1 MPLTTSKEMVDK
13 ACREG
18 YAVAAMN
25 TNGGNYDIMR
35 AILETA
41 EEMKAPVILNCYTV
55 NAQYQGFEHIAISAK
70 QLIKEF
76 APTVPVALHLDHGKT
91 FGDVAR
97 ALRAGFTSVMYDGS
111 SLPVEENVAVTRK
124 VLEAAYACDVPVE
137 AELGQLLQGQSDPD
151 NPAIVQVKD
160 VQAFTAGV
168 RVDMLAIAIGNSHG
182 YYKGAPKINI
192 GRLREVRQITDIPLV
207 LHGCTGMPEAMVKE
221 CIALGMAKVNFG
233 TMLRNNYLKYY
244 KDAIENTD
252 HQGHP
257 WRVMQAAKDRLK
269 KDVAWIIGLTGSQG
283 KAR

>member
-1 MPLTTSKEMVDK
+1 MPLTTTKEMVQK
-13 ACREG
+13 AYKEH

-55 NAQYQGFEHIAISAK
+55 NAQYQGFEHIAISATR
-70 QLIKEF
+70 LIREF
-76 APTVPVALHLDHGKT
+76 APSIPAALHLDHGKT
-91 FGDVAR
+91 FGDVVR

-111 SLPVEENVAVTRK
+111 SLPVEENVAISRQV
-124 VLEAAYACDVPVE
+124 VEAAHACGVPVE

-151 NPAIVQVKD
+151 NPAIVQVED
-160 VQAFTAGV
+160 VKKYTAGV
-168 RVDMLAIAIGNSHG
+168 EVDMLAIAIGNSHG
-182 YYKGAPKINI
+182 YYKGIPKINI
-192 GRLREVRQITDIPLV
+192 QRLKEVRAVTRIPLV
-207 LHGCTGMPEAMVKE
+207 LHGCTGMPEEVVRE
-221 CIALGMAKVNFG
+221 CISLGMGKINFG

-257 WRVMQAAKDRLK
+257 WRVMQVAKDKLK
-269 KDVAWIIGLTGSQG
+269 KDVAWILGLTGSAG
-283 KAR
+283 KA